1 MKSPR
6 LVPFAFLT
14 VALLFASPALAEE
27 PAGAPNDMFPGAEE
41 APPEFPAGSEA
52 FTAPIDRTNLPQWI
66 GVLRQQ
72 LQRFE
77 TPPPTFPESRQLH
90 DEWTTILK
98 PRIARILQRLDN
110 WQAEGKW
117 AVVEGEA
124 APNILRPSEWTN
136 FVRDMAQLATELHG
150 AWTQYGKIEIRAK
163 SGPPTSPQLWPRDI
177 PFRLSYPWPTLYRSV
192 LERQQAAAN
201 AGSYDGVSYW
211 HLLGRFRHV
220 WDWTWERRLNWY
232 RWLEQQQAKAKFY
245 AAQQAELNAT
255 RDMLS
260 QTLLGLQVF
269 IGALQNAEET
279 RMHSIC
285 TACRQSD
292 ATLREMAETALRD
305 MAIARVE
312 AERYHGDSYAKYGS
326 LLRAW
331 LRRHR
336 AAIGVLDVTADEP
349 APPAEPAPAATTPP
363 APGAPAAPVPPE
375 GTR

>member
-255 RDMLS
+255 RARRS
-260 QTLLGLQVF
+260 
-269 IGALQNAEET
+269 
-279 RMHSIC
+279 S
-285 TACRQSD
+285 ACRSSSGRSRTPRRR
-292 ATLREMAETALRD
+292 ACTRS
-305 MAIARVE
+305 AR
-312 AERYHGDSYAKYGS
+312 
-326 LLRAW
+326 
-331 LRRHR
+331 R
-336 AAIGVLDVTADEP
+336 AASPTRRCARWRRRPCATWRSPASRRSATTATRTRSTARSC
-349 APPAEPAPAATTPP
+349 APGSAATARRSASST
-363 APGAPAAPVPPE
+363 
-375 GTR
+375 